1 MRRTFRYLL
10 RPTAR
15 QSAALAAMLDD
26 HRELYNAA
34 LQERRDA
41 WRMRQVSVRYGEQS
55 AQLRDIRRADPDGQ
69 GRWSFS
75 SQQATLRRLGRAFDA
90 FFRRVQAGRTPGF
103 PRFKGAGWFDTVEW
117 PSDRDGCRWDSTA
130 GEHRL
135 YLQSVGHIRVHQH
148 REVRGRVMTISVK
161 RDNQRW
167 YVLLSCDDVP
177 PEPLERTGSV
187 VGIDLGVKSFLT
199 TSDGVHVPNPRHLEH
214 CASRLAAAQRAL
226 ARCRRGSTR
235 RQRARAQ
242 VAGLH
247 GKVRRQRLDH
257 AHKVALDLV
266 RRHDVICHEALR
278 IGNMSRSAR
287 GTMAKPGRNVPSKA
301 GLNRSILDAGWGVFL
316 RILAS
321 KAESADRELIAV
333 DPRNTSITC
342 PDCGH
347 AVAENRVTQ
356 AKFQC
361 VRCAHEAHA
370 DVVGALNVLR
380 TGLVRRDAAT
390 AA

>member
-1 MRRTFRYLL
+1 
-10 RPTAR
+10 
-15 QSAALAAMLDD
+15 
-26 HRELYNAA
+26 
-34 LQERRDA
+34 
-41 WRMRQVSVRYGEQS
+41 
-55 AQLRDIRRADPDGQ
+55 
-69 GRWSFS
+69 
-75 SQQATLRRLGRAFDA
+75 
-90 FFRRVQAGRTPGF
+90 
-103 PRFKGAGWFDTVEW
+103 
-117 PSDRDGCRWDSTA
+117 
-130 GEHRL
+130 
-135 YLQSVGHIRVHQH
+135 
-148 REVRGRVMTISVK
+148 
-161 RDNQRW
+161 
-167 YVLLSCDDVP
+167 
-177 PEPLERTGSV
+177 
-187 VGIDLGVKSFLT
+187 VKSLLT
-199 TSDGVHVPNPRHLEH
+199 TSDGVHVPNPRHLAH
-214 CASRLAAAQRAL
+214 SANRVAAAQRDL
-226 ARCRRGSTR
+226 SRCRQGSTR
-235 RQRARAQ
+235 RQRANAQ
-242 VAGLH
+242 VARLH
-247 GKVRRQRLDH
+247 CKVRRQRLDH

-287 GTMAKPGRNVPSKA
+287 GTMTEPGRNVCRKSS
-301 GLNRSILDAGWGVFL
+301 LNRSILDAGWGVFL

-321 KAESADRELIAV
+321 RAESADRELIAV

>member
-1 MRRTFRYLL
+1 MLGGCIRYRCATASSPLSFATSAEPIRTDR
-10 RPTAR
+10 
-15 QSAALAAMLDD
+15 AAG
-26 HRELYNAA
+26 RSPPNKPPSVG
-34 LQERRDA
+34 
-41 WRMRQVSVRYGEQS
+41 QVGRLTRSSDVSKPGG
-55 AQLRDIRRADPDGQ
+55 LRDSHGSRERAGSTP
-69 GRWSFS
+69 WS
-75 SQQATLRRLGRAFDA
+75 G
-90 FFRRVQAGRTPGF
+90 
-103 PRFKGAGWFDTVEW
+103 

-135 YLQSVGHIRVHQH
+135 YLQGVGHIRVHQH
-148 REVRGRVMTISVK
+148 REVRGRVKIISVK

-199 TSDGVHVPNPRHLEH
+199 TSDGVHVPNPRHHEH
-214 CASRLAAAQRAL
+214 SASRLAAAQRAL

-257 AHKVALDLV
+257 AHKIALDLV

-287 GTMAKPGRNVPSKA
+287 GTMAKPGRNVPRPA
-301 GLNRSILDAGWGVFL
+301 
-316 RILAS
+316 
-321 KAESADRELIAV
+321 
-333 DPRNTSITC
+333 
-342 PDCGH
+342 
-347 AVAENRVTQ
+347 
-356 AKFQC
+356 
-361 VRCAHEAHA
+361 
-370 DVVGALNVLR
+370 
-380 TGLVRRDAAT
+380 
-390 AA
+390 

>member
-1 MRRTFRYLL
+1 M
-10 RPTAR
+10 
-15 QSAALAAMLDD
+15 
-26 HRELYNAA
+26 
-34 LQERRDA
+34 
-41 WRMRQVSVRYGEQS
+41 
-55 AQLRDIRRADPDGQ
+55 
-69 GRWSFS
+69 
-75 SQQATLRRLGRAFDA
+75 
-90 FFRRVQAGRTPGF
+90 
-103 PRFKGAGWFDTVEW
+103 
-117 PSDRDGCRWDSTA
+117 
-130 GEHRL
+130 
-135 YLQSVGHIRVHQH
+135 
-148 REVRGRVMTISVK
+148 
-161 RDNQRW
+161 
-167 YVLLSCDDVP
+167 
-177 PEPLERTGSV
+177 

-199 TSDGVHVPNPRHLEH
+199 TSDGVHVPNPRHLERS
-214 CASRLAAAQRAL
+214 ASRLAAAQRAL

>member
-1 MRRTFRYLL
+1 MPAPSLHFFFFSSRRRHTRSLCDWSSDVCSSDLPQVGVEGGPVEQWRQEQGQDQVRLQLDLGEPRDQGNGQPGQHQQHRLGDSGPAGQPDHHRDGREQTDQQLKSLHLDSREGIVNSSDGNLRSLPSLSERRCILLAGAMRRTFRYRL

-15 QSAALAAMLDD
+15 QSASLASMLDD

-148 REVRGRVMTISVK
+148 REVRGRVKTISVK

-199 TSDGVHVPNPRHLEH
+199 T
-214 CASRLAAAQRAL
+214 
-226 ARCRRGSTR
+226 
-235 RQRARAQ
+235 
-242 VAGLH
+242 
-247 GKVRRQRLDH
+247 
-257 AHKVALDLV
+257 
-266 RRHDVICHEALR
+266 
-278 IGNMSRSAR
+278 
-287 GTMAKPGRNVPSKA
+287 
-301 GLNRSILDAGWGVFL
+301 
-316 RILAS
+316 
-321 KAESADRELIAV
+321 
-333 DPRNTSITC
+333 
-342 PDCGH
+342 
-347 AVAENRVTQ
+347 
-356 AKFQC
+356 
-361 VRCAHEAHA
+361 
-370 DVVGALNVLR
+370 
-380 TGLVRRDAAT
+380 
-390 AA
+390 

>member
-1 MRRTFRYLL
+1 MLGGCVRCRCA
-10 RPTAR
+10 TA
-15 QSAALAAMLDD
+15 SSPLSFAT
-26 HRELYNAA
+26 
-34 LQERRDA
+34 
-41 WRMRQVSVRYGEQS
+41 S
-55 AQLRDIRRADPDGQ
+55 ADPIRTDRAA
-69 GRWSFS
+69 GRSPPNKPPS
-75 SQQATLRRLGRAFDA
+75 RRLGRAFDA
-90 FFRRVQAGRTPGF
+90 FFRGVQAGRTPGF

-148 REVRGRVMTISVK
+148 REVRGRVKTISVK

-199 TSDGVHVPNPRHLEH
+199 TSDGVHVPNPRHLERS
-214 CASRLAAAQRAL
+214 ASRLAAAQRTL

-333 DPRNTSITC
+333 DPRDTSITC
-342 PDCGH
+342 P
-347 AVAENRVTQ
+347 T
-356 AKFQC
+356 
-361 VRCAHEAHA
+361 
-370 DVVGALNVLR
+370 VGTRWRR
-380 TGLVRRDAAT
+380 TASPRPSSSASGAPTRRT
-390 AA
+390 PT

>member
-90 FFRRVQAGRTPGF
+90 FFGRVQAGRTPGF

-135 YLQSVGHIRVHQH
+135 YLQGVGHIRVHQH
-148 REVRGRVMTISVK
+148 REVRGRVKTISVK

-187 VGIDLGVKSFLT
+187 VGIDLGVTSFLT
-199 TSDGVHVPNPRHLEH
+199 TSDGVHVPN
-214 CASRLAAAQRAL
+214 LAT
-226 ARCRRGSTR
+226 SNTTP
-235 RQRARAQ
+235 
-242 VAGLH
+242 AGLPPRS
-247 GKVRRQRLDH
+247 GLSLGVGGAALGVRGHVLKSLD
-257 AHKVALDLV
+257 
-266 RRHDVICHEALR
+266 C
-278 IGNMSRSAR
+278 
-287 GTMAKPGRNVPSKA
+287 T
-301 GLNRSILDAGWGVFL
+301 
-316 RILAS
+316 
-321 KAESADRELIAV
+321 
-333 DPRNTSITC
+333 
-342 PDCGH
+342 
-347 AVAENRVTQ
+347 
-356 AKFQC
+356 
-361 VRCAHEAHA
+361 VRCAASGSTTRTRSRLTWC
-370 DVVGALNVLR
+370 VG
-380 TGLVRRDAAT
+380 TT
-390 AA
+390 

>member
-1 MRRTFRYLL
+1 MADASGVGALRR
-10 RPTAR
+10 A
-15 QSAALAAMLDD
+15 
-26 HRELYNAA
+26 
-34 LQERRDA
+34 
-41 WRMRQVSVRYGEQS
+41 V

-135 YLQSVGHIRVHQH
+135 YLQGVGHIRVHQH

-161 RDNQRW
+161 GDNQRW

-214 CASRLAAAQRAL
+214 CASRLVAAQRAL

-242 VAGLH
+242 VGL
-247 GKVRRQRLDH
+247 
-257 AHKVALDLV
+257 AHLV
-266 RRHDVICHEALR
+266 RRHDAICHEALR

-321 KAESADRELIAV
+321 KAESADRELS
-333 DPRNTSITC
+333 RGRS
-342 PDCGH
+342 
-347 AVAENRVTQ
+347 
-356 AKFQC
+356 
-361 VRCAHEAHA
+361 
-370 DVVGALNVLR
+370 
-380 TGLVRRDAAT
+380 
-390 AA
+390 